1 MNGNGSRDTSEG
13 AEAGKWALK
22 NMNSIMLFIVL
33 AVLGFLGNIGWNN
46 SITLAEMKGGIVTKS
61 ELEAKLAEIRTSQLA
76 LEKDLTALKLALA
89 ERGIT
94 QKQR

>member
-1 MNGNGSRDTSEG
+1 MSNNGTTD
-13 AEAGKWALK
+13 AAAAGKWAAK
-22 NMNSIMLFIVL
+22 NLNSIMLFVVIAIL
-33 AVLGFLGNIGWNN
+33 SWMANASWNN
-46 SITLAEMKGGIVTKS
+46 SITLAEMKGGLVTKT
-61 ELEAKLAEIRTSQLA
+61 ELETKLAEIRTSQLS